1 MSKMVGNHR
10 LVQLG
15 NHTQPNANQCPT
27 LLAKHR
33 HLSVVGLLSRDIDLI
48 SAALFK
54 LIVIIDT
61 KFSPISFYSSH
72 VLIMSFPNSSFL
84 CNISNSSIIS
94 ITKSQ
99 SPVPTALFN
108 LIIISLIVKTFLQL
122 LIVFISIW

>member
-1 MSKMVGNHR
+1 MVDNHR
-10 LVQLG
+10 LVLG
-15 NHTQPNANQCPT
+15 SNHTQQGANQCST
-27 LLAKHR
+27 LQANYR

-61 KFSPISFYSSH
+61 KFSPIFFYSSH

-99 SPVPTALFN
+99 SFVPTALFN
-108 LIIISLIVKTFLQL
+108 LIIISLIVKIFLQL